1 MQRYVDFYNAVHDL
15 FEVPPFE
22 GHSLNMKQNACL
34 KFYLREYMHLPV
46 TVIAEMVGQESRFV
60 ARDLRKMAER
70 ASDKAVPVVMQTR
83 YRETLEQLDDLARD
97 MGFTPRPLGNL
108 SPESQLECLW
118 AVAQEI
124 GRPGSYDGEDEV
136 QADLRVLVDSV
147 LDSPSPQAAVDFL
160 RDNYLIYVA

>member
-15 FEVPPFE
+15 FEVPPFD
-22 GHSLNMKQNACL
+22 GHTLNMKQNACL
-34 KFYLREYMHLPV
+34 KFYLREYLHLPV
-46 TVIAEMVGQESRFV
+46 SVVAEMVGQESRFV

-70 ASDKAVPVVMQTR
+70 ASDKAVPVVMQPR

-108 SPESQLECLW
+108 SPERQLECLW
-118 AVAQEI
+118 DVAQEI

-136 QADLRVLVDSV
+136 PADLLVLVDGV
-147 LDSPSPQAAVDFL
+147 LDCESAEDAVQFL
-160 RDNYLIYVA
+160 KDNYIIYIA